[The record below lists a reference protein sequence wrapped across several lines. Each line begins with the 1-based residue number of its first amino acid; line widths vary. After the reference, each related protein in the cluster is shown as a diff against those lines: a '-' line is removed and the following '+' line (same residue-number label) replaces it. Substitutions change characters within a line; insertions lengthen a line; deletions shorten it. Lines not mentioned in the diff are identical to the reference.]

1 MLELRVYSLSQAPRA
16 YSDYSLSHAPRAYSD
31 DAIMACV
38 TLFHSTLDPILLE
51 AFLTDSQGLNKAQSR
66 AKSEIFTADASIRGT
81 LGLKFPYSPA
91 VTRMYCTNQTH

>member
-1 MLELRVYSLSQAPRA
+1 MLELRVYSLSQAPGA
-16 YSDYSLSHAPRAYSD
+16 YPDCTLSQAPRVYSD